1 MFGQVVVV
9 RKGQW
14 GQIFK
19 DIVQR
24 EFAARGGRRQMDRE
38 GNKHRRV

>member
-9 RKGQW
+9 IKGQW
-14 GQIFK
+14 GQVFK

-24 EFAARGGRRQMDRE
+24 EFAVRGGRSRMGRE
-38 GNKHRRV
+38 GSRHK